1 MVDGVGTTADEVLA
15 VLDALAAAGCWTS
28 LDGGWG
34 VDALVGRQTRSH
46 RDLDIDATQ
55 EAAAVSALRD
65 LGYAIETDWR
75 PNRVE
80 LAAPGRGWVDL
91 HPLTFDADGDGTQL
105 GLAGERYVHPA
116 AAFVTGTIGGRTV
129 RCLSAAQQIAWHSG
143 YDLRDADRADRAQLH
158 RLLAGQ
164 VSGPATG
171 TG

>member
-1 MVDGVGTTADEVLA
+1 M
-15 VLDALAAAGCWTS
+15 
-28 LDGGWG
+28 
-34 VDALVGRQTRSH
+34 
-46 RDLDIDATQ
+46 
-55 EAAAVSALRD
+55 SALRD

-105 GLAGERYVHPA
+105 GLAGKRYVHPA

-129 RCLSAAQQIAWHSG
+129 RCLSAARQIAWHSG
-143 YDLRDADRADRAQLH
+143 YDLRDADRADLAQLH
-158 RLLAGQ
+158 RLLTGQ